1 MLHDV
6 QIQSILF
13 PLLQLQSH
21 CREIFE
27 LLRVVEEKCGVVYLY
42 LDTGSSGR
50 LKSEICIEFVRQPV
64 GTVQCEHPSL
74 HYDTVAWNPF
84 VRDVK
89 RYW

>member
-1 MLHDV
+1 MLDDV

-27 LLRVVEEKCGVVYLY
+27 LLRVVEEKCGVVDLY
-42 LDTGSSGR
+42 FDTGFRGR
-50 LKSEICIEFVRQPV
+50 LKSEICIEFVRQSV

-74 HYDTVAWNPF
+74 HYDTVAWNPS
-84 VRDVK
+84 VRDVE